1 MKRRLIAVT
10 LSLVMTMATVS
21 ETGAAAF
28 TSPDEAAVQVTA
40 QTTETVEAED
50 AAEQQETVADSEE
63 DIFSSGE
70 ENTDMS
76 FQDEAD
82 DAFSSGTAGESD
94 RQQEQIPTVA
104 TDTADTEGAV
114 AVKAEDWIS
123 TENGF
128 KLRKPVKDQNT
139 DENNQN
145 VDDVDNDE
153 TTDEPQSE
161 PDAAVLNDTDA
172 ADGTD
177 DGMSDTSAIAD
188 AAVTDTTDVTSA
200 DAEEAEFFTA
210 ADGIIKISTEYK
222 GEFHTGYYLF
232 DENGILVT
240 GQAEVKQDTT
250 VAAAET
256 DGTDTS
262 DEETEAQANQS
273 YFTTVEEAVAYA
285 GCEGEAITPYASN
298 VGQQLKSTWKWTGT
312 QFQYYDENGTLKT
325 VEELEKEAKEAPFW
339 LHNVITVNIL

>member
-40 QTTETVEAED
+40 QTT
-50 AAEQQETVADSEE
+50 ETVADSEE

-139 DENNQN
+139 
-145 VDDVDNDE
+145 
-153 TTDEPQSE
+153 
-161 PDAAVLNDTDA
+161 
-172 ADGTD
+172 
-177 DGMSDTSAIAD
+177 
-188 AAVTDTTDVTSA
+188 
-200 DAEEAEFFTA
+200 
-210 ADGIIKISTEYK
+210 
-222 GEFHTGYYLF
+222 H
-232 DENGILVT
+232 
-240 GQAEVKQDTT
+240 
-250 VAAAET
+250 
-256 DGTDTS
+256 
-262 DEETEAQANQS
+262 
-273 YFTTVEEAVAYA
+273 
-285 GCEGEAITPYASN
+285 
-298 VGQQLKSTWKWTGT
+298 
-312 QFQYYDENGTLKT
+312 
-325 VEELEKEAKEAPFW
+325 
-339 LHNVITVNIL
+339 

>member
-28 TSPDEAAVQVTA
+28 TSPDE
-40 QTTETVEAED
+40 

-139 DENNQN
+139 
-145 VDDVDNDE
+145 
-153 TTDEPQSE
+153 
-161 PDAAVLNDTDA
+161 
-172 ADGTD
+172 
-177 DGMSDTSAIAD
+177 
-188 AAVTDTTDVTSA
+188 
-200 DAEEAEFFTA
+200 
-210 ADGIIKISTEYK
+210 
-222 GEFHTGYYLF
+222 H
-232 DENGILVT
+232 
-240 GQAEVKQDTT
+240 
-250 VAAAET
+250 
-256 DGTDTS
+256 
-262 DEETEAQANQS
+262 
-273 YFTTVEEAVAYA
+273 
-285 GCEGEAITPYASN
+285 
-298 VGQQLKSTWKWTGT
+298 
-312 QFQYYDENGTLKT
+312 
-325 VEELEKEAKEAPFW
+325 
-339 LHNVITVNIL
+339 